1 MLGEVESRRDVALVF
16 GTLATKNWKSM
27 LQRLEHVAYHKV
39 FVAPPTRSAADPK
52 LLAQTMGGDI
62 AADVVEGLT
71 RARALVGQRG
81 VVVVTGSIYL
91 VGAARAA
98 LLGLEPDPVAEA

>member
-1 MLGEVESRRDVALVF
+1 
-16 GTLATKNWKSM
+16 M

-39 FVAPPTRSAADPK
+39 FVAPPTRSAADPQ
-52 LLAQTMGGDI
+52 LLAQAMGGEV
-62 AADVVEGLT
+62 APSVVEGLT
-71 RARALVGQRG
+71 RARTLVGQRG

-98 LLGLEPDPVAEA
+98 LLGLDPDPVVEG